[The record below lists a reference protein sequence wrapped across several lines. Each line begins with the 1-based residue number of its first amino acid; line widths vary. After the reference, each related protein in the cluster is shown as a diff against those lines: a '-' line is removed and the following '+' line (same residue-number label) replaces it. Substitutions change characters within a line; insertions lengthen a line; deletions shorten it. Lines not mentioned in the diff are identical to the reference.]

1 MSYRIP
7 IPIVVALLLTACGSP
22 LSQRASFNTPR
33 EGPQLAPMA
42 ATDQPVDPVSPEWV
56 STIGWNP
63 GRHAG
68 SALLAPGF
76 EPMLVR
82 LTANHAAAAPSRLVA
97 APKMITPITIVP
109 LPPSPIED
117 GADRTVGQVHRH
129 ILESWARF
137 CAGRPLS
144 NQEDVLV
151 EIGQEDH
158 EIPATCRHT
167 RKRVIVNE

>member
-1 MSYRIP
+1 
-7 IPIVVALLLTACGSP
+7 
-22 LSQRASFNTPR
+22 
-33 EGPQLAPMA
+33 
-42 ATDQPVDPVSPEWV
+42 
-56 STIGWNP
+56 
-63 GRHAG
+63 
-68 SALLAPGF
+68 
-76 EPMLVR
+76 MLVR

-109 LPPSPIED
+109 PPSPMED

-137 CAGRPLS
+137 CAGRTLS